1 MDILVCVKQVP
12 GSSDVEVD
20 PVTGVLKR
28 EGFSTKLNPY
38 DLYSIEMAMSLREQ
52 YGGTL
57 RAITMGPP
65 QAKQALLETV
75 WMGADGGVLLTDR
88 AFGGADCLATSYALS
103 QAVRQMGH
111 YDLILCGKQTTD
123 GDTAQ
128 VGSELSEELG
138 IPNIGNAI
146 SIVLDKEGFA
156 TVTQNLDDRI
166 VTTEVPLPCL
176 ICVDADI
183 NTPRLPSYKRS
194 KLIQEDAFRSLT
206 LKDVS
211 DQDKTHYGL
220 LGSRTSVERIFP
232 PEKNTDRKTL
242 TGSSAELASQIA
254 DILKA
259 GKFVG

>member
-12 GSSDVEVD
+12 GSSEVEVD
-20 PVTGVLKR
+20 PETGVLKR

-38 DLYSIEMAMSLREQ
+38 DLYSIEMAMSLREKLK
-52 YGGTL
+52 GTV

-75 WMGADGGVLLTDR
+75 WMGADGGALLTDR

-103 QAVRQMGH
+103 QAVRKMGH

-146 SIVLDKEGFA
+146 DIRQEREGFLI
-156 TVTQNLDDRI
+156 VTQNLDDRI

-176 ICVDADI
+176 ICTDADI

-194 KLIQEDAFRSLT
+194 KQIPDTVFSSMT
-206 LKDVS
+206 LKDLM

-232 PEKNTDRKTL
+232 PEKNSDRRTL
-242 TGSSAELASQIA
+242 SGSPAELAAQIT
-254 DILKA
+254 DIFKA
-259 GKFVG
+259 RKFIG